1 MNDHWGLQTEGGMNE
16 HAGVQ
21 TSAGGGTK
29 ECRQV

>member
-1 MNDHWGLQTEGGMNE
+1 MNDHWGLQTGGGMNE
-16 HAGVQ
+16 HAGVR